1 MSKSQVL
8 LLKKWIA
15 DKKTPVFRVA
25 GAFFIL
31 QFSLRNQKYRQGH
44 LFLLEYHH
52 CGDT

>member
-15 DKKTPVFRVA
+15 DIKVPRFRVA

-31 QFSLRNQKYRQGH
+31 
-44 LFLLEYHH
+44 
-52 CGDT
+52 